1 MAGWAG
7 RAGLP
12 LLRATMGG
20 AMTLNEFRLTLI
32 GEGHYH
38 TTDGKDR
45 LRYIVAEA
53 IYARAKELQKER
65 PDIAGRLRYAAGEIE
80 HGGRPSKKAAS
91 KLAREMKVIESRLVD
106 GVSVSGR

>member
-1 MAGWAG
+1 
-7 RAGLP
+7 
-12 LLRATMGG
+12 
-20 AMTLNEFRLTLI
+20 MTLNEFHLALI

-53 IYARAKELQKER
+53 IWARAKELQKER

-80 HGGRPSKKAAS
+80 HGGRPSKKAAG
-91 KLAREMKVIESRLVD
+91 KLKRELKVIEARLVD